1 MAKNYSYQKKSPS
14 EDPKIGKTILNDIRD
29 SDIPHT
35 LIQEFKDI
43 YQFYINFEE
52 RKKLAEMGRVRRWI
66 RVGWW
71 ILKSMFFKLTPV
83 RRILFLLGIILT
95 TVFSRSAPDQKYL
108 IGIAVIVFVLM
119 LELKDKLLARDELLV
134 GRAVQMS
141 LMPEEHPIIPGW
153 DIWIY
158 SRPAN
163 EVGGDLVD
171 FMNVDE
177 NKWGFALGDVA
188 GKGLGAALLMAKL
201 QATLRAIAPNFKSL
215 SKLGGELNTIFCRDG
230 IPSRFISLAFVEL
243 TTETGKV
250 KILNAGHMPPLLVS
264 KNRVTELSHGE
275 AALGIKAKVSYKDQ
289 SVELKKGDLLC
300 IYSDGVTEARNSKNE
315 FFGES
320 RFMNLLSEN
329 SNLASLNIGKKVLS
343 SVKQFVGDER
353 PSDDLSM
360 ILLKRINS

>member
-1 MAKNYSYQKKSPS
+1 MTKKQSHQKKSNK
-14 EDPKIGKTILNDIRD
+14 EYPKIGKTILNDIRD
-29 SDIPHT
+29 ENIPHT

-43 YQFYINFEE
+43 YQFYINHEK
-52 RKKLAEMGRVRRWI
+52 RKKLSEMGRVRRWI

-71 ILKSMFFKLTPV
+71 ILKSMFFKLTSV

-95 TVFSRSAPDQKYL
+95 FAFSRDDVDRKFL
-108 IGIAVIVFVLM
+108 IGVVIIIIVLM
-119 LELKDKLLARDELLV
+119 LELKDKLLARDELMV

-141 LMPEEHPIIPGW
+141 LMPEENPNIPNW
-153 DIWIY
+153 DVWIY

-171 FMNVDE
+171 YMSLGK

-215 SKLGGELNTIFCRDG
+215 SKLGAELNKIFCRDG
-230 IPSRFISLAFVEL
+230 IPTRFISLAFLEL
-243 TTETGKV
+243 TAESGTVKV
-250 KILNAGHMPPLLVS
+250 LNAGHMPPMLIS
-264 KNRVTELSHGE
+264 ENKITEMSHGDV
-275 AALGIKAKVSYKDQ
+275 ALGIKAKISYKEQIIDI
-289 SVELKKGDLLC
+289 EKGDLLFV
-300 IYSDGVTEARNSKNE
+300 YSDGVTEVRSGKNE

-320 RFMNLLSEN
+320 RLMNLLLKN
-329 SNLASLNIGKKVLS
+329 SNFASVDIGKKVLS
-343 SVKQFVGDER
+343 AVKGFIGDER

-360 ILLKRINS
+360 ILLKRIK

>member
-1 MAKNYSYQKKSPS
+1 MAKFNSHQKKPPN
-14 EDPKIGKTILNDIRD
+14 ENPKIGKTILNDIRD
-29 SDIPHT
+29 EKIPST

-43 YQFYINFEE
+43 YHFYIDHESK
-52 RKKLAEMGRVRRWI
+52 KKLSEMGRIRRWF

-95 TVFSRSAPDQKYL
+95 LAFSNNNVNSKFL
-108 IGIAVIVFVLM
+108 IGFVLIIIVVM
-119 LELKDKLLARDELLV
+119 LELKDKLLARDELMV

-141 LMPEEHPIIPGW
+141 LLPEENPNIPGW
-153 DIWIY
+153 DVWIY

-171 FMNVDE
+171 YMRLEKD
-177 NKWGFALGDVA
+177 KWGLALGDVA

-215 SKLGGELNTIFCRDG
+215 SKLGEELNKIFCRDG
-230 IPSRFISLAFVEL
+230 IPARFISLTFLEL
-243 TTETGKV
+243 TSESEKV
-250 KILNAGHMPPLLVS
+250 KFLNAGHMPPLLVS
-264 KNRVTELSHGE
+264 KTRITELSHGE
-275 AALGIKAKVSYKDQ
+275 AALGIKGKVAYKDH
-289 SVELKKGDLLC
+289 SVELNPGDLLC
-300 IYSDGVTEARNSKNE
+300 LYSDGVTEARNRKND

-320 RFMNLLSEN
+320 RLMNLLSKN
-329 SNLASLNIGKKVLS
+329 SHQPSSEIGKKILATIKS
-343 SVKQFVGDER
+343 FVGDER
-353 PSDDLSM
+353 ASDDLSM